1 MPAYRLVEQFKGI
14 SSAVLLGTASFWQ
27 GIDIPGEAL
36 QCVVIAKLPFSV
48 PDDPLVEARME
59 QLKNPFFEYQ
69 VPQATLLFRQGFGRL
84 IRTRT
89 DRGAVVVLDSRIMT
103 KNYGKWFLR
112 SIPKCR
118 VTDDREEFRKFFENM
133 RQS

>member
-1 MPAYRLVEQFKGI
+1 
-14 SSAVLLGTASFWQ
+14 
-27 GIDIPGEAL
+27 
-36 QCVVIAKLPFSV
+36 
-48 PDDPLVEARME
+48 
-59 QLKNPFFEYQ
+59 
-69 VPQATLLFRQGFGRL
+69 
-84 IRTRT
+84 
-89 DRGAVVVLDSRIMT
+89 MT

>member
-1 MPAYRLVEQFKGI
+1 
-14 SSAVLLGTASFWQ
+14 
-27 GIDIPGEAL
+27 
-36 QCVVIAKLPFSV
+36 
-48 PDDPLVEARME
+48 ME